1 MSSAD
6 RASRETMEA
15 LHGLLASTLSSEI
28 DAARGAEDKKG
39 FASLLNVAR
48 QFLKDNGVE
57 VGKED
62 RAERLGAL
70 LGESYSDVILR
81 YGHRVGA

>member
-6 RASRETMEA
+6 RASRKTMEA

-57 VGKED
+57 VSKQD
-62 RAERLGAL
+62 RAERLGVLAKVVL
-70 LGESYSDVILR
+70 PFGTTGDTSSTPN
-81 YGHRVGA
+81 